1 MKKKQLKRVD
11 MTLLGSFNKML
22 KKGIFALDVAAD
34 ALALAARSIRDAI
47 FTVASRSAKLAD
59 QEGDVSE
66 TFQRVDDRIDS
77 ALGR

>member
-1 MKKKQLKRVD
+1 MRKELKKVD

-59 QEGDVSE
+59 EEGDLEEVFE
-66 TFQRVDDRIDS
+66 RVDNRVDS
-77 ALGR
+77 ALRR